1 MQLAFRTIS
10 LFFWLYLNKSEPITM
25 KILFFVII
33 SIFAI
38 LIGAYP
44 IMYAFV
50 DQKNT
55 FLHSKSPELLGHI
68 VYKIAFFAH
77 ITFGG
82 ISLFIG
88 WRQFGSKFRS
98 KYLNLHRIIG
108 KAYVVCVTISAVC
121 GIYIGFYANGN
132 PVSAMGFICL
142 GLTWLL
148 TTLIAVVQ
156 IRKGEVNKHQ
166 QLMTYSF
173 ACTFAAVTLRL
184 WFPLLIQITK
194 DAAGSYIVV
203 AWLCWI
209 PNLFVAALIN
219 KVKLSR

>member
-1 MQLAFRTIS
+1 
-10 LFFWLYLNKSEPITM
+10 M
-25 KILFFVII
+25 KIWLFVII
-33 SIFAI
+33 CILAI

-44 IMYAFV
+44 LIYVFV
-50 DQKNT
+50 DHKNT
-55 FLHSKSPELLGHI
+55 FLHSKSPEILGHI
-68 VYKIAFFAH
+68 VYKTAFFAH

-88 WRQFGSKFRS
+88 WRQFGDKFRS
-98 KYLNLHRIIG
+98 KYLNLHKIIG
-108 KAYVVCVTISAVC
+108 KVYVVCVTISSLC

-132 PVSAMGFICL
+132 SISAIGFICL
-142 GLTWLL
+142 GLTWFL
-148 TTLIAVVQ
+148 TTVIAVIQ
-156 IRKGEVNKHQ
+156 IRKGKVINHQ

-184 WFPLLIQITK
+184 WYPLLIQITK
-194 DAAGSYIVV
+194 DPASSYLTV

-219 KVKLSR
+219 KANFSR

>member
-1 MQLAFRTIS
+1 MR
-10 LFFWLYLNKSEPITM
+10 
-25 KILFFVII
+25 ILLFVII
-33 SIFAI
+33 CIFAI

-44 IMYAFV
+44 IIYVFV
-50 DQKNT
+50 DHKNT
-55 FLHSKSPELLGHI
+55 FLNSKSPEILGHI
-68 VYKIAFFAH
+68 FYKTAFFAH

-88 WRQFGSKFRS
+88 WLQFGQKFRGR
-98 KYLNLHRIIG
+98 YLNLHKIIG
-108 KAYVVCVTISAVC
+108 KVYVVCVIISSLC

-132 PVSAMGFICL
+132 SISAIGFICL
-142 GLTWLL
+142 GFAWFL
-148 TTLIAVVQ
+148 TTVIAVIQ
-156 IRKGEVNKHQ
+156 IRMGNVINHQ

-184 WFPLLIQITK
+184 WYPLLIQITK
-194 DAAGSYIVV
+194 DAAASYIVV

-219 KVKLSR
+219 KVNSSR